1 MIISTLSYSGPSSTT
16 LNYLLRPLR
25 PMLSPTLSPTLRP
38 IRPLRPLRPLSPML
52 SPLSP
57 MLSPLSPLRSLLVNF
72 INCHLLIRLK
82 KIIILFTVF

>member
-1 MIISTLSYSGPSSTT
+1 MIILTLSYSDPSSTT
-16 LNYLLRPLR
+16 LNYLLRP
-25 PMLSPTLSPTLRP
+25 LRP

>member
-1 MIISTLSYSGPSSTT
+1 MIILTLSYSDPSSTT
-16 LNYLLRPLR
+16 LNYLLRPL
-25 PMLSPTLSPTLRP
+25 SPT
-38 IRPLRPLRPLSPML
+38 LRPLSPML

-57 MLSPLSPLRSLLVNF
+57 MLSPLNPMLSPLRPLRSLLVNF